1 MKEKIFVVDDEPWI
15 LELLELTLE
24 PVGYQLETFTDPAKA
39 IGRIWE
45 NPEKPDLV
53 LTDLDLGKGYNGL
66 GIIESARQRWGQ
78 DTAVAIMSGGFKAAS
93 EDDCMRATP
102 HIIAKPFEPTQILEF
117 VKGIIAKSKRE
128 KVAA

>member
-1 MKEKIFVVDDEPWI
+1 M
-15 LELLELTLE
+15 
-24 PVGYQLETFTDPAKA
+24 ETFTDPTKA
-39 IGRIWE
+39 IERIWE

-78 DTAVAIMSGGFKAAS
+78 DTPVAIMSGGFQSAS

-102 HIIAKPFEPTQILEF
+102 HIIIKPFTLDDILEF
-117 VKGIIAKSKRE
+117 VKDVIAKSKRE